1 MPAYLDTPELSHAL
15 EQFEHSLRDIF
26 ADQDG
31 LLATEA
37 ARLITAGGKR
47 LRPAL
52 LMAVCLSYGKTI
64 DERILACCRAVEL
77 VHLGTV
83 VHDDIIDGAERRR
96 GQGSSPQDVGL
107 AQALLVGDYL
117 LATASQEAAAA
128 GTTCADLLAQTIVT
142 MCKGQSQEIEQTY
155 NTTTTPELYLS
166 TISQKTGSLFAAAC
180 QFGALQADRPQPEIR
195 KWQLFGDNLGISFQL
210 ADDLLDIVSDEA
222 TLGKPVWSDI
232 PNGVYGAAVLHTL
245 ASKQR
250 TNLIELL
257 PMKRGDTLAKAEL
270 VDLLT
275 VSGTFTAALSQ
286 ITSHNSAAG
295 VALEELPKSAILTEL
310 SNLPGRLLEELFK
323 KDILGVLK

>member
-1 MPAYLDTPELSHAL
+1 MPTYLDTPELSSAL
-15 EQFEHSLRDIF
+15 QQFEHSLRDIF
-26 ADQDG
+26 AGQDG
-31 LLATEA
+31 LLVTEA
-37 ARLITAGGKR
+37 TRLITAGGKR

-52 LMAVCLSYGKTI
+52 VMAVCLSYGKPI
-64 DERILACCRAVEL
+64 DDRVLACCRAVEL

-117 LATASQEAAAA
+117 LAAASREAAVA
-128 GTTCADLLAQTIVT
+128 GTTCADLMAQTIVT
-142 MCKGQSQEIEQTY
+142 MCKGQSQEIDQTY
-155 NTTTTPELYLS
+155 NTSTTPALYLS

-180 QFGALQADRPQPEIR
+180 QFGALRADRPQTEIR

-210 ADDLLDIVSDEA
+210 ADDLLDIVSDESV
-222 TLGKPVWSDI
+222 LGKPVWSDI
-232 PNGVYGAAVLHTL
+232 PNGVYGAAILHTL

-250 TNLIELL
+250 TNLIKLL
-257 PMKRGDTLAKAEL
+257 PVKRGDTLAKAEI

-275 VSGTFTAALSQ
+275 VSGAFTASLSQ
-286 ITSHNSAAG
+286 ITSHNSAAS
-295 VALEELPKSAILTEL
+295 VALEELPKSTILVEL
-310 SNLPGRLLEELFK
+310 SNLPSHLLEELFK